1 MLIPFVPMPL
11 SSCVTL
17 GMLLI
22 SLSLSF
28 LICLTDNNMPTPLGG
43 YEV

>member
-1 MLIPFVPMPL
+1 MLIPIVPGLL

-28 LICLTDNNMPTPLGG
+28 LICLTDNNMPPPLGG
-43 YEV
+43 YEG